1 MEYEIW
7 YGMGDIFLHIVTHD
21 ISYDTMNKL
30 QISVIRLCKQRI
42 SESEYLSM
50 KRGMCRKKDYTKI

>member
-30 QISVIRLCKQRI
+30 QISQLFAFASKG
-42 SESEYLSM
+42 YL
-50 KRGMCRKKDYTKI
+50 RVNICL